1 MAAAGPAFAWGRHL
15 LLFVRRALTADS
27 SPRSL
32 RIMLID
38 DLPERRQQVALALR
52 EAGHEVVAEFGSAG
66 RLLLLMEQVR
76 PELVIVDLDSPERDV
91 LESFALIGEFNPT
104 PILLSASSVDREFMA
119 AAIKAGVCAYQA
131 EGLDAQRAQP
141 VVEVALAQF
150 QTFQALRQ
158 QLRDTQAELEARKL
172 IERAKGLV
180 MAHQGLD
187 ESGAHALLRKLAMD
201 RSLRLEQVAEQILNS
216 LGATRRGTGGKG

>member
-1 MAAAGPAFAWGRHL
+1 
-15 LLFVRRALTADS
+15 
-27 SPRSL
+27 
-32 RIMLID
+32 MLID
-38 DLPERRQQVALALR
+38 DLPERRQQLALVLR
-52 EAGHEVVAEFGSAG
+52 DAGHEVVAEFGSAG
-66 RLLLLMEQVR
+66 RLLLLMEQLR

-104 PILLSASSVDREFMA
+104 PILLSASSVDRDFMA

-131 EGLDAQRAQP
+131 EGLDAQRVQP

-150 QTFQALRQ
+150 QTFQTMRQ

-172 IERAKGLV
+172 IERAKGLL

-187 ESGAHALLRKLAMD
+187 ESAAHAVLRKLAMD
-201 RSLRLEQVAEQILNS
+201 RSLRLEQVAQQILNS
-216 LGATRRGTGGKG
+216 LGAPRRGTGGKE